1 MPSSRGSSQ
10 PRDPTQISYI
20 AGKDSLMTE
29 PPGNPILFSTQ
40 HIKKIFTPG
49 LKLNNISNFY

>member
-1 MPSSRGSSQ
+1 MPRGSSQ
-10 PRDPTQISYI
+10 PRDPTQVSYI
-20 AGKDSLMTE
+20 AGKDSLTTE